1 MYWRL
6 CGLRGHIIGG
16 IPFVVVVVVVVM
28 VVDGIT

>member
-16 IPFVVVVVVVVM
+16 IPFVVVVVVVM